1 MDGFGSGSPDT
12 LRNWSLFLS
21 GTGCAT
27 GSGSCDYCLTSIT
40 GSITNTDLL
49 MTNRLARFGIVSSC
63 GAPKNFPGTSPN
75 AGIHYDLY
83 SFTNTSA
90 SDACVTVLLNGA
102 GDIQAGLYLN
112 AFDPS
117 NLATNYLADSGGS
130 TLTSTSGS
138 AVGPQS
144 CSAEIPAGA
153 KFVVEVNEINL
164 GGGSTNYTLQLSGL
178 PCPPP
183 VLSVQTVQTNK
194 ARLFWPSWAGGYL
207 LEATPS
213 FTPTNWTT
221 ITNEPIVSSLKYN
234 VTNGTLTPTNRFY
247 RLKKP

>member
-1 MDGFGSGSPDT
+1 M
-12 LRNWSLFLS
+12 
-21 GTGCAT
+21 
-27 GSGSCDYCLTSIT
+27 
-40 GSITNTDLL
+40 
-49 MTNRLARFGIVSSC
+49 
-63 GAPKNFPGTSPN
+63 
-75 AGIHYDLY
+75 
-83 SFTNTSA
+83 
-90 SDACVTVLLNGA
+90 
-102 GDIQAGLYLN
+102 YLN